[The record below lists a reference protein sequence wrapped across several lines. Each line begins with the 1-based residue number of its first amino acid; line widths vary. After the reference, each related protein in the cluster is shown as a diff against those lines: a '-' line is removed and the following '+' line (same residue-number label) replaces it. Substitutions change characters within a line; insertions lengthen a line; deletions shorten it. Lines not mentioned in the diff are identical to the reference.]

1 MISQQT
7 DKEIRA
13 IASRLDKSSDPKE
26 KAMAAILIG
35 MLAAAMT
42 PAHFD
47 ELVNF
52 NRDFSRRCVKDLK
65 EKFGR

>member
-13 IASRLDKSSDPKE
+13 IADRLNKSSDPCDQKV
-26 KAMAAILIG
+26 AAILFG
-35 MLAAAMT
+35 VLAAAMT

-52 NRDFSRRCVKDLK
+52 YREFSRRCIKDLK
-65 EKFGR
+65 ERAGR